1 MAKEESIHASR
12 LRISAENHGVVLCNY
27 QLSHF
32 MSGQDTAPGA
42 WNLGWGE
49 GGGGSAVCYLLHQ
62 CVIGWRAEM
71 RHSLKINLD
80 FKL

>member
-27 QLSHF
+27 QLFHF

-42 WNLGWGE
+42 WNLGWGGVQCATCYVNVSL
-49 GGGGSAVCYLLHQ
+49 GGGQ
-62 CVIGWRAEM
+62 R
-71 RHSLKINLD
+71 
-80 FKL
+80 